1 MKRTFLVSTLILA
14 AAVAGGAAIA
24 KGPEGGPRDGMRF
37 DKDGDGKISVE
48 ELDARQKEFIAKAD
62 ADGDGFITKD
72 EMKALH
78 EARRAERQARRF
90 PDSNGDGVVDAGEW
104 NAAMQERFTKLDKNG
119 DGVISQEEMQK
130 NGRHR
135 HHRR

>member
-1 MKRTFLVSTLILA
+1 MKRTFLVSTLVLA
-14 AAVAGGAAIA
+14 AAVAGGAAVA
-24 KGPEGGPRDGMRF
+24 KSPKDGMRF

-72 EMKALH
+72 EMKTFR
-78 EARRAERQARRF
+78 EARRAEMQARRF
-90 PDSNGDGVVDAGEW
+90 PDGNGDGVVDASEW

-119 DGVISQEEMQK
+119 DGVISQDEMEK
-130 NGRHR
+130 KGRHR